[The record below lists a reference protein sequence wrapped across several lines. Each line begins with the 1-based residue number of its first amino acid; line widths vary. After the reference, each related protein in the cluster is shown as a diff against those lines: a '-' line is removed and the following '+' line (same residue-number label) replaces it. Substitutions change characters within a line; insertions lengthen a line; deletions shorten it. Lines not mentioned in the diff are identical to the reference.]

1 MQLKFLFPKGQ
12 ILDDNDANKC
22 KIAQAICENMSR
34 YMLLP
39 DELTIEFT
47 SMPNNVYGD
56 STLDNKSKKYI
67 RLNSML
73 RVVDLMIPLVHELI
87 HVNQM
92 HEGKLMITHDGIFIW
107 DTVPYEVNLNDIHYK
122 DYQMLPWEVD
132 VRQRQPKV
140 LQELLKS
147 CK

>member
-1 MQLKFLFPKGQ
+1 MQLKFIFPRTN
-12 ILDDNDANKC
+12 ILCYDDADKC
-22 KIAQAICENMSR
+22 KVARAICDAMSQ
-34 YMLLP
+34 LISLP
-39 DELTIEFT
+39 DELTIEWLT
-47 SMPNNVYGD
+47 MPNNVYGD
-56 STLDNKSKKYI
+56 STLDNKSKKYV
-67 RLNSML
+67 RLNSQL
-73 RVVDLMIPLVHELI
+73 RINDIMIPLVHELI

-92 HEGKLMITHDGIFIW
+92 HEGKLMIAHDGIFIW